1 MNVLIQLSH
10 PAHYHLFKHTAR
22 ELIDHGHHVH
32 ILIKTKDVLEEL
44 LKSSGLPYINILPV
58 AHRHSK
64 AGIALDMLIRDWRI
78 LRYVLRHRIDILVGS
93 TPEVAQVGWL
103 THRHRINFG
112 EDDAAVVP
120 LYFKTVRPF
129 AQCLLAPVSCNNG
142 DLESRTVHYP
152 GYHKLAYLHPNR
164 FTPDRNVVSRYF
176 DPSKP
181 YFLIRFAQLTA
192 HHDTGIHGFTPQ
204 VAQQLIQ
211 RLTPHGHVF
220 ITSERPLE
228 HELEPYRL
236 KIDPADIHHIMAFAT
251 MYIGD
256 SQSMAVEAAM
266 LGVPGIRFN
275 DFAGRIGVLEELEH
289 TYRLTVGIPTSQP
302 EQMLAQVDEWL
313 SDLDLR
319 ATFAERR
326 QQMLADKI
334 DVTAYFTWFIE
345 HYPESRTSVW
355 TSR

>member
-1 MNVLIQLSH
+1 MKILIQLSH

-22 ELIDHGHHVH
+22 ELTEHGHEVH

-44 LKSSGLPYINILPV
+44 LKSSGLPYRNILPH
-58 AHRHSK
+58 AHRSSK
-64 AGIALDMLIRDWRI
+64 LGVAWDMLVRDWRMT
-78 LRYVLRHRIDILVGS
+78 RYVLRHRIDLLMGS

-103 THRHRINFG
+103 TRRKRVNFG

-120 LYFKTVRPF
+120 LYFKTIRPF

-142 DLESRTVHYP
+142 DLESRTVHYR

-164 FTPDRNVVSRYF
+164 FTPDREVAARYF
-176 DPSKP
+176 DPSEP

-192 HHDTGIHGFTPQ
+192 HHDTGIHGFSTE
-204 VAQQLIQ
+204 VAQQLID
-211 RLTPHGHVF
+211 RLTPRGRVF

-228 HELEPYRL
+228 PEFEQYRL
-236 KIDPADIHHIMAFAT
+236 KIDPADIHHVMAFAR

-275 DFAGRIGVLEELEH
+275 DFAGRIGVLEELEQ
-289 TYRLTVGIPTSQP
+289 TYRLTVGIASSEP
-302 EQMLAQVDEWL
+302 ERLMQQVEAWL
-313 SDLDLR
+313 GEPDLH
-319 ATFAERR
+319 AVFAERR
-326 QQMLADKI
+326 QRMLADKI
-334 DVTAYFTWFIE
+334 DVAAYFTWFIE
-345 HYPESRTSVW
+345 NYPQSRTTEW
-355 TSR
+355 TSQ